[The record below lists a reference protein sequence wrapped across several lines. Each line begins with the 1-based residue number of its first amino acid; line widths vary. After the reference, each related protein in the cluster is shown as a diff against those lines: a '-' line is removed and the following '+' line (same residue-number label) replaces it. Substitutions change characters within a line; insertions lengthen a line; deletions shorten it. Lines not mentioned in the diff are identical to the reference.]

1 MAGGRAGSPLQLLGH
16 LVLEI
21 KGAVVLVMSKKIW
34 IQPAAVEQ
42 RIMFYSDPK
51 ELSWANES
59 GRTRCEERDV
69 ELCGEDLGHW

>member
-51 ELSWANES
+51 ELS
-59 GRTRCEERDV
+59 
-69 ELCGEDLGHW
+69 